1 MATVYATGKRKSAVA
16 KVWVKPGSGKIV
28 VNGMDLNTWLGG
40 HEAIKLKVVQPLLV
54 TKQETSMDVTAQTL
68 GGGYSAQAEA
78 LRHGIS
84 RALAA
89 MDKDFRAL
97 LKPKGLL
104 TRDSRVVERKKFG
117 KRKKKPT
124 IFKKIMFYFPH
135 FCGKFYQ
142 WFFSSKY

>member
-1 MATVYATGKRKSAVA
+1 MAKISYATGKRKTAVA

-54 TKQETSMDVTAQTL
+54 TKQEQLMDVKAITL
-68 GGGYSAQAEA
+68 GGGYNAQAEA

-84 RALAA
+84 KALAF
-89 MDKDFRAL
+89 MDQDFRTL

-104 TRDSRVVERKKFG
+104 TRDSRTVERKKYGHRKARRSPQFS
-117 KRKKKPT
+117 KR
-124 IFKKIMFYFPH
+124 
-135 FCGKFYQ
+135 
-142 WFFSSKY
+142 